1 MQNPV
6 TSTSHSNNTIP
17 FPTAHTGPG
26 VAPSAAEP
34 APHAAETPAGASRG
48 RGRPSGYAPR
58 IIDMMCG
65 DITVFGL
72 SDSAAA
78 ESVGM
83 SSSTISRWKQQ
94 FPELEPK
101 LTQARQ
107 ECRKYHLR
115 NIQKHADSDKAGPSL
130 RASMWILERVFP
142 EDYARTS
149 SERTA
154 ARQAQER
161 RREREA
167 LEYETEQIK
176 ERLAVKRA
184 EQAEAKRQAAA
195 TESAG
200 SAAATAADAE
210 NRASTFEGDSHNS
223 RNSGEGRR
231 ADSAEQPAP
240 AQPPTPDSC
249 MHSEEAS
256 HNSRNSGAEEAP
268 AVRASVAHSVTA
280 SHNSRNSGE
289 PKRKPEPTDLELAR
303 AQAWH
308 IATQQ
313 DPSASQYYTPA
324 QELAFIEILLNY
336 SAATSHNS
344 RNSEPGAVLPE
355 RVAPSGPVF

>member
-1 MQNPV
+1 MQNPG
-6 TSTSHSNNTIP
+6 TATSHSNNTIP
-17 FPTAHTGPG
+17 FPAAHTGPG

-34 APHAAETPAGASRG
+34 APHGAETPVGASRG

-65 DITVFGL
+65 EITVFGL

-161 RREREA
+161 RRQREA
-167 LEYETEQIK
+167 AEYEAEQIK

-184 EQAEAKRQAAA
+184 EQAEQAEAKRKAEA
-195 TESAG
+195 TESAQ
-200 SAAATAADAE
+200 SAAATAAEAE
-210 NRASTFEGDSHNS
+210 NRASTFEG
-223 RNSGEGRR
+223 
-231 ADSAEQPAP
+231 
-240 AQPPTPDSC
+240 
-249 MHSEEAS
+249 
-256 HNSRNSGAEEAP
+256 
-268 AVRASVAHSVTA
+268 
-280 SHNSRNSGE
+280 
-289 PKRKPEPTDLELAR
+289 
-303 AQAWH
+303 
-308 IATQQ
+308 
-313 DPSASQYYTPA
+313 
-324 QELAFIEILLNY
+324 
-336 SAATSHNS
+336 
-344 RNSEPGAVLPE
+344 
-355 RVAPSGPVF
+355 

>member
-17 FPTAHTGPG
+17 FPTAHAGPG
-26 VAPSAAEP
+26 VQPTADEP
-34 APHAAETPAGASRG
+34 APHAPEPPAGAIRG

-65 DITVFGL
+65 DITMFGL

-115 NIQKHADSDKAGPSL
+115 NIQKHADSEKAGPNL

-142 EDYARTS
+142 EDYARS

-154 ARQAQER
+154 AQRAQER

-167 LEYETEQIK
+167 AEYEAEQIK

-195 TESAG
+195 TESADRP
-200 SAAATAADAE
+200 AATAAEAE

-223 RNSGEGRR
+223 RSSGE
-231 ADSAEQPAP
+231 A
-240 AQPPTPDSC
+240 AQP
-249 MHSEEAS
+249 
-256 HNSRNSGAEEAP
+256 G
-268 AVRASVAHSVTA
+268 
-280 SHNSRNSGE
+280 G
-289 PKRKPEPTDLELAR
+289 
-303 AQAWH
+303 
-308 IATQQ
+308 
-313 DPSASQYYTPA
+313 
-324 QELAFIEILLNY
+324 
-336 SAATSHNS
+336 
-344 RNSEPGAVLPE
+344 
-355 RVAPSGPVF
+355 SGP

>member
-17 FPTAHTGPG
+17 FPAAHTGPG

-34 APHAAETPAGASRG
+34 APHGAETPAGASRG

-58 IIDMMCG
+58 IVDMMCG
-65 DITVFGL
+65 EITVFGL

-167 LEYETEQIK
+167 AEYEAEQIK

-184 EQAEAKRQAAA
+184 EQAEARRNAEA
-195 TESAG
+195 TESAQ
-200 SAAATAADAE
+200 SAATTAADAE
-210 NRASTFEGDSHNS
+210 KRASTFDGDSHNS
-223 RNSGEGRR
+223 RNS
-231 ADSAEQPAP
+231 AEAARPSGSGPHSPLCGPGAAHGVCGPQ
-240 AQPPTPDSC
+240 SR

-256 HNSRNSGAEEAP
+256 HNSRNSGEAP
-268 AVRASVAHSVTA
+268 QPASAAQDTPTPAPSSESRTHSEGA
-280 SHNSRNSGE
+280 SHNSRNAGE

-308 IATQQ
+308 IAVEK
-313 DPSASQYYTPA
+313 DPRASQYY
-324 QELAFIEILLNY
+324 
-336 SAATSHNS
+336 
-344 RNSEPGAVLPE
+344 
-355 RVAPSGPVF
+355 